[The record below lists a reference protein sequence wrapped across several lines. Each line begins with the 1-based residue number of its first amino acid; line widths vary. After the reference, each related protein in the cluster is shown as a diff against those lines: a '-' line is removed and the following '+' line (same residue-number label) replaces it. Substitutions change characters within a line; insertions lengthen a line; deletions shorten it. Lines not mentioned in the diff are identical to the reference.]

1 MSAKFDTLEDILK
14 SRYSCRG
21 YLEKSV
27 PREVIEQIL
36 NAAQRVPSWCNSQPW
51 ETTILSG
58 ETRAA
63 FQDVVM
69 NALMKGPSGPDIAF
83 PEKYEGVYKHRRSV
97 CGWQLYEAVGVEKG
111 DREGSRAQMMRNYE
125 FFGAPHVAVISTP
138 RSLGPYGILDC
149 GAFVTAFTLA
159 AQALGVAT
167 IPQAA
172 IAEFSQVV
180 REFLGLSEDRD
191 VLCVISFGYADPDH
205 PANQFRTR
213 RAGLDEVVDWRE

>member
-51 ETTILSG
+51 ETAILSG
-58 ETRAA
+58 AA
-63 FQDVVM
+63 RDRLQARLGDALVNGPRGEDVT
-69 NALMKGPSGPDIAF
+69 F

-111 DREGSRAQMMRNYE
+111 DREGSRAQMMRNYA
-125 FFGAPHVAVISTP
+125 FFGAPHVAIISTP
-138 RSLGPYGILDC
+138 KALGPYGALDC
-149 GAFVTAFTLA
+149 GAYVTAFTLA
-159 AQALGVAT
+159 AEALGIAT

-172 IAEFSQVV
+172 IAEFSQIV
-180 REFLGLSEDRD
+180 REEIDLDETRD

-213 RAGLDEVVDWRE
+213 RAGLDEVVDWRD